1 MSLIAPQDAA
11 FLLGETTAQPTH
23 VAGLALYELPPGA
36 DPDYVSR
43 LYRELLTHTAIHP
56 RLRQRPADP
65 VRTLGNVWWTEEHDV
80 DLEYH
85 VRLAALPR
93 PGRVRELLELVSRL
107 HGQRVDRHHPLWEFY
122 LIEGLE
128 GGRFATYTKIH
139 HALYDGVGSTRLL
152 TSWLSPDPDARGA
165 IPWWSA
171 AHQRPGQAKTE
182 QAAGGG
188 ALGVA
193 VQVTRTA
200 GQTARLARDL
210 AGLGSSV
217 GKVAARSLRGRAGGL
232 PYRAPRT
239 MLNTSITGSRRFAA
253 QQWPLNRIKDA
264 GAAHDATVN
273 DVVLAMCAG
282 ALRRSL
288 IEQDALTS
296 RALTAGV
303 PVSLRSLGAFDGSG
317 NAVGIVPCSL
327 ATHIDDP
334 HDRLTEIIASMN
346 AAKAELATQSP
357 LQTQLLTGLIATGSL
372 LATQVPGAADL
383 APVPVNLII
392 SNVPGPREP
401 LYWDG
406 ARMQGMYPLSVP
418 QQGQALNITVVSYAG
433 QLNFGL
439 TGSRRRLPHLQ
450 HMLTYLED
458 SLAELEAAKARSR
471 PDTWTMKSRGRR

>member
-11 FLLGETTAQPTH
+11 FLLGETATQPTH
-23 VAGLALYELPPGA
+23 VAGLAVYELPPGA
-36 DPDYVSR
+36 EPDYVSR
-43 LYRELLTHTAIHP
+43 LYHELLTHTDISP

-65 VRTLGNVWWTEEHDV
+65 VGSLGNVWWTEEQDI

-107 HGQRVDRHHPLWEFY
+107 HGQMLDRHHPLWEFY
-122 LIEGLE
+122 VIEGLE

-139 HALYDGVGSTRLL
+139 HALYDGVASTRLL
-152 TSWLSPDPDARGA
+152 TRWLSPDPDARGTT
-165 IPWWSA
+165 PWWST
-171 AHQRPGQAKTE
+171 AHQRPSQPKAKK
-182 QAAGGG
+182 AVGG

-193 VQVTRTA
+193 GQVAHTA
-200 GQTARLARDL
+200 GRTARLAGDVIGL
-210 AGLGSSV
+210 APAV
-217 GKVAARSLRGRAGGL
+217 GKMAARSLRGNDAGL

-253 QQWPLNRIKDA
+253 QQWSLERIKKA

-282 ALRRSL
+282 ALRRYL
-288 IEQDALTS
+288 IDQDALPG

-303 PVSLRSLGAFDGSG
+303 PVSLRSLGGFGDTG

-327 ATHIDDP
+327 ATHLDDP
-334 HDRLTEIIASMN
+334 HDRLTEIVGSMN
-346 AAKAELATQSP
+346 TAKAELASRSP
-357 LQTQLLTGLIATGSL
+357 LQTQLLTGMIASGSL

-383 APVPVNLII
+383 APAAMNLII

-401 LYWDG
+401 LYWNG

-418 QQGQALNITVVSYAG
+418 QQGQALNITVTSYAG

-439 TGSRRRLPHLQ
+439 TGCRRRMPHLQ

-458 SLAELEAAKARSR
+458 SLVELETAKVRPRRATALRSV
-471 PDTWTMKSRGRR
+471 